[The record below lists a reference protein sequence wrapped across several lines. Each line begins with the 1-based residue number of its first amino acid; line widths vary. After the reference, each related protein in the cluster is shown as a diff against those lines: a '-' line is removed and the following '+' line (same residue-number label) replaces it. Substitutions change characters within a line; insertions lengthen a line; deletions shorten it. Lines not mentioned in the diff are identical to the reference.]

1 MLIVTVLIATIIS
14 FIAIG
19 YVVWPLYDHSALN
32 LSFAPK
38 DELQDDGSTADIFW
52 EDERLS
58 ELIVRKDAVLLSIKE
73 LEFDHRTGK
82 LSQQDF
88 DLFNHR
94 LRQQAVGL
102 LRQIER
108 RSPDLAQLDEQVEK
122 DIAAM
127 RETETVSAAS
137 ETTSSPENRHCP
149 TCNNPITSA
158 DNFCAK
164 CGTNLSDTASA

>member
-1 MLIVTVLIATIIS
+1 MLIVTVLIAAIVS
-14 FIAIG
+14 FVAIG
-19 YVVWPLYDHSALN
+19 YVVWPLYDHQALN

-38 DELQDDGSTADIFW
+38 GELQDTASDNDVFW
-52 EDERLS
+52 ADERLT

-82 LSQQDF
+82 LSQEDF

-108 RSPDLAQLDEQVEK
+108 RSPDLAQLDAQVEEE
-122 DIAAM
+122 IAAM
-127 RETETVSAAS
+127 RTTVSVAEDVDAAS
-137 ETTSSPENRHCP
+137 SSEASQCP
-149 TCNNPITSA
+149 KCNNPITST

-164 CGTNLSDTASA
+164 CGANLTDI

>member
-1 MLIVTVLIATIIS
+1 MLIVTVLIAAIIS

-19 YVVWPLYDHSALN
+19 YVVWPLYDHKALN
-32 LSFAPK
+32 LSFIAK
-38 DELQDDGSTADIFW
+38 GELEGDDSTTDVFW

-82 LSQQDF
+82 LSQDDF

-108 RSPDLAQLDEQVEK
+108 RSPDLAQLDAQVEK
-122 DIAAM
+122 EIAAM
-127 RETETVSAAS
+127 RATVSVAEDVDPAPSS
-137 ETTSSPENRHCP
+137 ETIACP
-149 TCNNPITSA
+149 TCHNPVTST

-164 CGTNLSDTASA
+164 CGTNLASA